1 MSHVRIKLLLQIS
14 AFVLGFV
21 VSTFSVAQSTY
32 LVQPG
37 DTLQISVWKEPDL
50 TGPVTV
56 HPDGT
61 FTMPLIGQIAASKR
75 TSVQIGD
82 EITEKLIK
90 FVPDAVVSVGLQDTV
105 GSSIYVIGQVNR
117 PGVFVVKQPTDVMQA
132 LSLAQ
137 GMTAYA
143 SKNKIKILRRENG
156 EQKATGFRY
165 GDVAKGSSLEQNILL
180 QNGDVVVVP

>member
-1 MSHVRIKLLLQIS
+1 MYKLKVKLLLQIYIML
-14 AFVLGFV
+14 FGFTL
-21 VSTFSVAQSTY
+21 STFSFAQAAY

-37 DTLQISVWKEPDL
+37 DTLLISVWKEPDL
-50 TGPVTV
+50 TGPVVV

-61 FTMPLIGQIAASKR
+61 FGMPLIGQITASGRSSLQIRDEIASKLNKFIPE
-75 TSVQIGD
+75 SVV
-82 EITEKLIK
+82 T
-90 FVPDAVVSVGLQDTV
+90 VGLQETV

-143 SKNKIKILRRENG
+143 SKNKIKILKRENG
-156 EQKATGFRY
+156 VQKATGFRY
-165 GDVAKGSSLEQNILL
+165 GDVAKGTNLEQNILL